1 MLLPKRDY
9 HSLLFAVT
17 FFIYLFFYLFFIDRT
32 FIWYLNLPFVLL
44 LIASFRNLE
53 KIKLKTVKILLLIFI
68 FSGVFSNL
76 YSHINDK
83 KFVAS
88 SMLGYENIPN
98 SVSAINQLNETV
110 NVLERILLEN
120 NKKNTVYWNPNLF
133 TPRNGV
139 TYNGDFYIRELWGVG
154 ELESLLDEDY
164 VYVTNEILSL
174 NNINKFKIFNY
185 IIYYK

>member
-1 MLLPKRDY
+1 
-9 HSLLFAVT
+9 
-17 FFIYLFFYLFFIDRT
+17 
-32 FIWYLNLPFVLL
+32 
-44 LIASFRNLE
+44 
-53 KIKLKTVKILLLIFI
+53 
-68 FSGVFSNL
+68 
-76 YSHINDK
+76 
-83 KFVAS
+83 
-88 SMLGYENIPN
+88 MLGYENVPN

-133 TPRNGV
+133 IPRNGV

-174 NNINKFKIFNY
+174 KI
-185 IIYYK
+185 